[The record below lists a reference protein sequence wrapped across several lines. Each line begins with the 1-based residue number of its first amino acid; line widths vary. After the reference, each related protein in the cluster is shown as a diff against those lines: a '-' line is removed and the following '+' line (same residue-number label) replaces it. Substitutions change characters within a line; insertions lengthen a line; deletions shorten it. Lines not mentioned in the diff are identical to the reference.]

1 MGPLLFLIYIN
12 DIVIDI
18 ESNIR
23 LFADDTSLFL
33 IVDGP
38 DSSVDPLKND
48 IDKISSWALKWNV
61 SFNPTKSES
70 LVISRRAQGPNRTPL
85 VMQTHQILE
94 VDSHKHLGLIF
105 DKNGSWHSQLIHIVE
120 KAWKRIAVMRKL
132 KFQLDRKTLENI
144 YTTFIRPLLEYGDI
158 VWDNCTATEKLE
170 LNKIQNE
177 ASRIATGATA
187 LVSLNELKKEIG
199 WVSLEDRRKEHK
211 LILMY
216 KMINNSSPQYLS
228 SLVPPLVGEV
238 SQYNLRNSRSLTLPR
253 CRTKL
258 YSDSFLPST
267 VRDWNDL
274 PDEIKA
280 LPSIN
285 RFKKAIRHTQTKP
298 PPYYYTGT
306 RRLQVLHTR
315 LRTGCSSLNSH
326 LFSKNVI
333 DSPLCLCGAAETV
346 HHYFFVCPTYLNL
359 RQILIN
365 SVSNIANPSIN
376 LFLYGEG
383 TLTIEA
389 NTKIFQHVQSYI
401 DQTKRF

>member
-1 MGPLLFLIYIN
+1 M
-12 DIVIDI
+12 
-18 ESNIR
+18 
-23 LFADDTSLFL
+23 
-33 IVDGP
+33 
-38 DSSVDPLKND
+38 
-48 IDKISSWALKWNV
+48 
-61 SFNPTKSES
+61 
-70 LVISRRAQGPNRTPL
+70 
-85 VMQTHQILE
+85 
-94 VDSHKHLGLIF
+94 
-105 DKNGSWHSQLIHIVE
+105 
-120 KAWKRIAVMRKL
+120 
-132 KFQLDRKTLENI
+132 
-144 YTTFIRPLLEYGDI
+144 
-158 VWDNCTATEKLE
+158 
-170 LNKIQNE
+170 
-177 ASRIATGATA
+177 
-187 LVSLNELKKEIG
+187 
-199 WVSLEDRRKEHK
+199 EDRRKEHK

-216 KMINNSSPQYLS
+216 KMINNSSPQYRS

-389 NTKIFQHVQSYI
+389 NTEIFQHVQSYI
-401 DQTKRF
+401 DQTKRFWVTSRLWAALLPGLIRSGLVCLGIFRSLLSSSISLIKIHYHHLFFSVLLLNWNMSKFLAA